1 MTMDDEEH
9 PFLFGIFLG
18 MALFLFAPI
27 AAMMFFSPKVVLATF
42 LGIGLDLLFALFFF
56 LV

>member
-1 MTMDDEEH
+1 MDDEEH
-9 PFLFGIFLG
+9 PFLFGILLG

-27 AAMMFFSPKVVLATF
+27 AAMMFFSPKCVLATF
-42 LGIGLDLLFALFFF
+42 FGIGLDLLFVLFFF